1 MSAYDVKSN
10 QSDRAYVDRTLKY
23 AAVICTVV
31 FVTGY
36 VFIPSPV
43 PPLASASER
52 LMYTLRLQAP
62 ALWLIS
68 AMAGAVALKRR
79 TTSAI
84 NPLDAESHHL
94 VEVDNN
100 VLRNTVEQ
108 FLTNAGLQMIL
119 STYLT
124 HGTMHVIPTLAV
136 LFWLGR
142 VLFWAGY
149 RRSPIDGA
157 WVYLGMG
164 ITVFPTMALCVVTAV
179 CMVVHGTEGLGK

>member
-1 MSAYDVKSN
+1 MSAYDAKSN
-10 QSDRAYVDRTLKY
+10 QSDRAYVDKTLKF
-23 AAVICTVV
+23 AAVICTIV

-36 VFIPSPV
+36 VFIPSPIPHLV
-43 PPLASASER
+43 GASER

-62 ALWLIS
+62 ALWLIV

-79 TTSAI
+79 TTSTI
-84 NPLDAESHHL
+84 NPLDAESRHL

-108 FLTNAGLQMIL
+108 FLTNAGLQLIL

-124 HGTMHVIPTLAV
+124 PGTMHVIPTLAGMFV
-136 LFWLGR
+136 VGR

-149 RRSPIDGA
+149 RRSPIERA
-157 WVYLGMG
+157 LGLG
-164 ITVFPTMALCVVTAV
+164 ITVLPTMVLCVVTAV
-179 CMVVHGTEGLGK
+179 CMIVQGPANGFGK